1 MLITLPQ
8 VIINIISNT
17 SNIFLLRK
25 QILVHRTNLYI
36 YCYFFD
42 VFSCR
47 FTQLSIA
54 NCFHLPSLL
63 LWLRLSF
70 PFSSLFISQSE
81 KHGKI
86 GTQACSVCTFKKL
99 LMKNERDME
108 RKGMHSHT
116 HAAAGLF
123 FMIIR
128 VNEWYLL
135 LTKYYVMLSA
145 SNIDSTRV

>member
-8 VIINIISNT
+8 VIINITSNT

-42 VFSCR
+42 DFSLR
-47 FTQLSIA
+47 LTQLSIA
-54 NCFHLPSLL
+54 NCFHLPS
-63 LWLRLSF
+63 F
-70 PFSSLFISQSE
+70 PFSSLFLSQSE

-99 LMKNERDME
+99 LMKNKRDME
-108 RKGMHSHT
+108 RKGMHSSHT
-116 HAAAGLF
+116 CSRFVFHDNTSE
-123 FMIIR
+123 R
-128 VNEWYLL
+128 VIPTAY
-135 LTKYYVMLSA
+135 
-145 SNIDSTRV
+145 

>member
-8 VIINIISNT
+8 VIINITSKT

-42 VFSCR
+42 DFSLR

-70 PFSSLFISQSE
+70 PFSSLFLSQSE

-108 RKGMHSHT
+108 RKGMHSSHT
-116 HAAAGLF
+116 CSSRFVFHDNTSE
-123 FMIIR
+123 R
-128 VNEWYLL
+128 VIPTAY
-135 LTKYYVMLSA
+135 
-145 SNIDSTRV
+145 